1 MQGHKCYACRQC
13 ARIDQNMEGA
23 KYAVYAST
31 ADCKSARA
39 SLLQVIA
46 IVERILSG
54 EDPDMTNT
62 GLTPEELA
70 LAGGPT
76 GPTGPAAHGLSQ
88 AAVMRFIKMV
98 SLTMADQLRTA
109 VLSSIKACCE
119 FWKQYDFG
127 EAEEQEARRGHQR
140 AKAGYPVDRT
150 EADRWGRGGA
160 GKDVEAANVW
170 YQRTH
175 RAPTKWGEDLNAAWP
190 PPLLLIS
197 LQVGGMAGPARRFCF
212 PVMWSRYAGSCLAW
226 SPGQLGSCE
235 MG

>member
-1 MQGHKCYACRQC
+1 MADEQYAGC
-13 ARIDQNMEGA
+13 ASM
-23 KYAVYAST
+23 S
-31 ADCKSARA
+31 DCKGARE
-39 SLLQVIA
+39 SRLQVIA

-54 EDPDMTNT
+54 EDPDMSNV

-140 AKAGYPVDRT
+140 AKPGYPVERS
-150 EADRWGRGGA
+150 EVDRWGRGGA
-160 GKDVEAANVW
+160 GRDVEAANVW

-175 RAPTKWGEDLNAAWP
+175 RAPTKWGEDLHAAWP

-197 LQVGGMAGPARRFCF
+197 LQVGGMAG
-212 PVMWSRYAGSCLAW
+212 LAW
-226 SPGQLGSCE
+226 GLIYYCCEGVALCRESPELVTGTARQLRNGR
-235 MG
+235 MRQHTAY